1 MNLALNF
8 CSDNFHIPITSCFA
22 GVRELL
28 KKCIIVRGEDPMSVQ
43 ANENATMLF
52 QSLVR
57 ETFCTK
63 LVAEKHKLTEEVSH
77 GRRCIYR

>member
-1 MNLALNF
+1 
-8 CSDNFHIPITSCFA
+8 
-22 GVRELL
+22 
-28 KKCIIVRGEDPMSVQ
+28 MSVQ

>member
-1 MNLALNF
+1 
-8 CSDNFHIPITSCFA
+8 
-22 GVRELL
+22 
-28 KKCIIVRGEDPMSVQ
+28 MSVQ

-77 GRRCIYR
+77 GRHCTTIYR